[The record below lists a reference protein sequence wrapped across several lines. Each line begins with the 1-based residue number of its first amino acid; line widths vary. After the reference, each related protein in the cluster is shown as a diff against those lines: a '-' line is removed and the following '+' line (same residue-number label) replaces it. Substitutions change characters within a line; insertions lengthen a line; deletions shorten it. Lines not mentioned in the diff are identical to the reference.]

1 VKHWDFRLY
10 QLLRKDRVLV
20 RDSEDKV
27 VRRVLYLVDSAAV
40 LVLNRVQ
47 QRDQDNVA
55 VGKVLVVAEVLCQV
69 ATPTI
74 GNRVREQQVDVGK
87 VPPVQEEDNA
97 DKAVLAVL
105 VAAVETN

>member
-1 VKHWDFRLY
+1 
-10 QLLRKDRVLV
+10 VLV

-74 GNRVREQQVDVGK
+74 GNQVREPDADRVQAQV
-87 VPPVQEEDNA
+87 PVDG
-97 DKAVLAVL
+97 KAVLAVL
-105 VAAVETN
+105 VAAAETN